1 MSSAHEVFT
10 GRRAE
15 RRTRR
20 ELLEAGAAGLAGLGL
35 VATRPTEAG
44 AVVSAAPRGSQDQ
57 STGKR
62 LEAGRPTDVG
72 MSQSRLDR
80 VVDCLAVETGQRHVT
95 SASICV
101 ARHGR
106 IVLHRGFGRLSEQA
120 GAQPTE
126 PDTVYILASISKPIV
141 VCGLM
146 LLVERGDV
154 VLSDRVQRYLPE
166 FEGEH
171 KDKVRVWHLLS
182 HTSGLPD
189 QLPENTQLRRAHAP
203 LSRFVAGALET
214 PLLYEPGKGFGYQ
227 SMGTLLTGEIV
238 ERVTRRRLRDFLR
251 DELFQPLGMT
261 RTTLGLGTLRVEQT
275 AICQTGPET
284 EDLRSWG
291 PNSQYWRDIGH
302 PWGGIHSTTGD
313 LAILLQ
319 AFINGGSYGSTRLFS
334 PTTVAA
340 MTRNHNAGLDAP
352 WGLGWA
358 LRDSLVWNSFGDL
371 GSARTFGHVGATGTV
386 AWVDPERQLLCALL
400 TTRSADD
407 RDGFLLHRVSNMVQ
421 AAIVSI

>member
-1 MSSAHEVFT
+1 MSPAHEVFT

-15 RRTRR
+15 GSTRR

-35 VATRPTEAG
+35 VALPAEAG
-44 AVVSAAPRGSQDQ
+44 AVVSAEPRGPQDQ

-62 LEAGRPTDVG
+62 LEAGRAADVG

-80 VVDCLAVETGQRHVT
+80 VVDCLTVETGQRHLT

-106 IVLHRGFGRLSEQA
+106 IVLHRGFGRLSEQTDA
-120 GAQPTE
+120 PPTG
-126 PDTVYILASISKPIV
+126 PDTVYILASISKPIA

-154 VLSDRVQRYLPE
+154 VLSDRVQSYLPE

-171 KDKVRVWHLLS
+171 KDKAKVWHLLS

-189 QLPENTQLRRAHAP
+189 QLPENMELRRAHAP
-203 LSRFVAGALET
+203 LSRFVAGALKT

-227 SMGTLLTGEIV
+227 SMGTLLAGEIV
-238 ERVTRRRLRDFLR
+238 ERVTGRRLRDFLR

-261 RTTLGLGTLRVEQT
+261 RTTLGLGKSKVEET
-275 AICQTGPET
+275 AIYQTGPET

-291 PNSQYWRDIGH
+291 PNTQYWRDIGH
-302 PWGGIHSTTGD
+302 PWGGVHSTTGD

-319 AFINGGSYGSTRLFS
+319 AFLDGGTYGSTRLFS

-340 MTRNHNAGLDAP
+340 MTRDHNTGLAAP

-358 LRDSLVWNSFGDL
+358 LRDSVVWNSFGDL

-386 AWVDPERQLLCALL
+386 AWADPERQLLCALL
-400 TTRSADD
+400 TTRSAAD
-407 RDGFLLHRVSNMVQ
+407 RDGFLLHRVSNLVQ
-421 AAIVSI
+421 AAVVRI

>member
-1 MSSAHEVFT
+1 LIPSTHDVFT
-10 GRRAE
+10 RRPTE
-15 RRTRR
+15 GSTRR
-20 ELLEAGAAGLAGLGL
+20 ELLEAGLAALGL
-35 VATRPTEAG
+35 VATRPAEANTI
-44 AVVSAAPRGSQDQ
+44 GSQDR

-62 LEAGRPTDVG
+62 LEAGRPADVG
-72 MSQSRLDR
+72 LSESRLDR
-80 VVDCLAVETGQRHVT
+80 VVDCLTAETGQRHVT

-120 GAQPTE
+120 DAQPTE
-126 PDTVYILASISKPIV
+126 PDTTYILASISKPIV
-141 VCGLM
+141 ACGLM
-146 LLVERGDV
+146 LLVERGAV

-166 FEGEH
+166 FEGQD
-171 KDKVRVWHLLS
+171 KDKVKVWHLLS

-203 LSRFVAGALET
+203 LSRFVADALST

-227 SMGTLLTGEIV
+227 SMGTLLAGEIM
-238 ERVTRRRLRDFLR
+238 ERVTGRHLRDFLH
-251 DELFQPLGMT
+251 DEVFQPLGMT
-261 RTTLGLGTLRVEQT
+261 RTTLGLGKLRVEQT
-275 AICQTGPET
+275 AIYQTGPET
-284 EDLRSWG
+284 EDVRSWG

-302 PWGGIHSTTGD
+302 PWGGVHSTTGD

-319 AFINGGSYGSTRLFS
+319 TFLDGGSCGSTRLLS

-340 MTRNHNAGLDAP
+340 MTRDHNPGLGAP

-386 AWVDPERQLLCALL
+386 AWADPERELLCALL
-400 TTRSADD
+400 TTRSAVD
-407 RDGFLLHRVSNMVQ
+407 RDGFLLDRISNMVQ
-421 AAIVSI
+421 AAVVSL

>member
-1 MSSAHEVFT
+1 MSPAHEVFT

-15 RRTRR
+15 GSTRR

-35 VATRPTEAG
+35 VALPAEAG
-44 AVVSAAPRGSQDQ
+44 AVVSAESRGPQDQ
-57 STGKR
+57 STAKR
-62 LEAGRPTDVG
+62 LKAGRPADVG

-80 VVDCLAVETGQRHVT
+80 AVDCLTEETGQRHVT

-106 IVLHRGFGRLSEQA
+106 IVLHRGFGRLSEQTDA
-120 GAQPTE
+120 PPTG
-126 PDTVYILASISKPIV
+126 PDTVYILASISKPIA

-154 VLSDRVQRYLPE
+154 VLSDRVQSYLPE

-171 KDKVRVWHLLS
+171 KDKAKVWHLLS

-189 QLPENTQLRRAHAP
+189 QLPENTELRRAHAP
-203 LSRFVAGALET
+203 LSRFVAGALKT

-227 SMGTLLTGEIV
+227 SMGTLLAGEIV
-238 ERVTRRRLRDFLR
+238 ERVTGRRLRDFLR
-251 DELFQPLGMT
+251 DEIFQPLGMT
-261 RTTLGLGTLRVEQT
+261 RTTLGLGRSKVEQT
-275 AICQTGPET
+275 AIYQTGPET

-291 PNSQYWRDIGH
+291 PNTEYWRDIGH
-302 PWGGIHSTTGD
+302 PWGGMHSTTGD

-319 AFINGGSYGSTRLFS
+319 AFLDGGTYGSTRLFS

-340 MTRNHNAGLDAP
+340 MTRDHNTGLDAP

-358 LRDSLVWNSFGDL
+358 LRDSVVWNSFGDL

-386 AWVDPERQLLCALL
+386 AWADPERQLLCALL
-400 TTRSADD
+400 TTRSAAD
-407 RDGFLLHRVSNMVQ
+407 RDGFLLHRVSNLVQ
-421 AAIVSI
+421 AAVVRI

>member
-1 MSSAHEVFT
+1 LGPLNIVAM
-10 GRRAE
+10 RPAE
-15 RRTRR
+15 
-20 ELLEAGAAGLAGLGL
+20 AD
-35 VATRPTEAG
+35 
-44 AVVSAAPRGSQDQ
+44 AVVSGQATGSQDHL
-57 STGKR
+57 TGKR
-62 LEAGRPTDVG
+62 LETGRAADVG
-72 MSQSRLDR
+72 MSASRLDR
-80 VVDCLAVETGQRHVT
+80 VVDCLAEETGQRRVT

-101 ARHGR
+101 ARQGR
-106 IVLHRGFGRLSEQA
+106 IVLHRGFGRLSEEA
-120 GAQPTE
+120 GAHSTE

-141 VCGLM
+141 ACGLM
-146 LLVERGDV
+146 RLVERGDV

-166 FEGEH
+166 FKGEH
-171 KDKVRVWHLLS
+171 KDNVRVWHLLS

-189 QLPENTQLRRAHAP
+189 QLPENTELRRAHAP

-227 SMGTLLTGEIV
+227 SMGTLLVGEIV
-238 ERVTRRRLRDFLR
+238 ERVTGRRLTDFLR

-261 RTTLGLGTLRVEQT
+261 RTTLGLGKLKIEQT
-275 AICQTGPET
+275 AIYQAGPET

-319 AFINGGSYGSTRLFS
+319 TFLNGGSYGSTRLLS

-340 MTRNHNAGLDAP
+340 MTRDHNRGLDAP

-386 AWVDPERQLLCALL
+386 AWADPERQLLCVLL

-407 RDGFLLHRVSNMVQ
+407 RDGFLLNRVSNMVQ
-421 AAIVSI
+421 AAVVSTADF

>member
-1 MSSAHEVFT
+1 MSPAHEVFT
-10 GRRAE
+10 RRCAE
-15 RRTRR
+15 GSTRR

-35 VATRPTEAG
+35 VATLPTDAG
-44 AVVSAAPRGSQDQ
+44 AVVSAEPKGSQEQ
-57 STGKR
+57 PTGKR
-62 LEAGRPTDVG
+62 LEAGRPADVG

-80 VVDCLAVETGQRHVT
+80 VVDCLSTETGQRHVT

-106 IVLHRGFGRLSEQA
+106 IVLHRGFGRLSEQTDA
-120 GAQPTE
+120 PPTE
-126 PDTVYILASISKPIV
+126 PDTLYILASISKPIA
-141 VCGLM
+141 VCALM

-154 VLSDRVQRYLPE
+154 VLADRVQRYLPE
-166 FEGEH
+166 FAGEH

-189 QLPENTQLRRAHAP
+189 QLPENTQLRRAHAS
-203 LSRFVAGALET
+203 LSRFVAAALKT

-227 SMGTLLTGEIV
+227 SMGTLLAGEIV
-238 ERVTRRRLRDFLR
+238 ERVTSRRLRDFLR
-251 DELFQPLGMT
+251 EEVFQPLGMT
-261 RTTLGLGTLRVEQT
+261 RTTLGLGTSKVEQT
-275 AICQTGPET
+275 AIYQTGPET

-291 PNSQYWRDIGH
+291 PNTQYWRDIGH
-302 PWGGIHSTTGD
+302 PWGGVHSTTGD

-319 AFINGGSYGSTRLFS
+319 AFINGGAYGSTRLFS

-340 MTRNHNAGLDAP
+340 MTRDHNAGLDAP

-358 LRDSLVWNSFGDL
+358 LRDSPVWNSFGDL

-386 AWVDPERQLLCALL
+386 AWADPERQLLCALL
-400 TTRSADD
+400 TTRSAAD

-421 AAIVSI
+421 AAVVSI

>member
-1 MSSAHEVFT
+1 MSPAHEV
-10 GRRAE
+10 RRKHAE
-15 RRTRR
+15 KSTRR

-35 VATRPTEAG
+35 VSTFPPEAG
-44 AVVSAAPRGSQDQ
+44 AIVSGEPTGSQDQ

-62 LEAGRPTDVG
+62 LVTGRAADVG

-80 VVDCLAVETGQRHVT
+80 VVDCLTVETGQRHLT

-101 ARHGR
+101 ARQGR
-106 IVLHRGFGRLSEQA
+106 IVLHRGFGRLSEQTDA
-120 GAQPTE
+120 PPTG
-126 PDTVYILASISKPIV
+126 PDTVYILASISKPIA

-154 VLSDRVQRYLPE
+154 VLSDRVQSYLPE

-171 KDKVRVWHLLS
+171 KDKARVWHLLS

-189 QLPENTQLRRAHAP
+189 QLPENTELRRAHAP
-203 LSRFVAGALET
+203 LNRFVAGALKT

-227 SMGTLLTGEIV
+227 SMGTLLAGEIV
-238 ERVTRRRLRDFLR
+238 ERVTGRRLRDFLQN
-251 DELFQPLGMT
+251 ELFQPLAMT
-261 RTTLGLGTLRVEQT
+261 RTTLGLGQSKVEQT
-275 AICQTGPET
+275 AIYQTGPET

-291 PNSQYWRDIGH
+291 PNTQYWRDIGH
-302 PWGGIHSTTGD
+302 PWGGVHSTTGD

-319 AFINGGSYGSTRLFS
+319 AFLDGGTYGSTRLFS

-340 MTRNHNAGLDAP
+340 MTRDHNAGLDAP

-358 LRDSLVWNSFGDL
+358 LRDSIVWNSFGDL

-386 AWVDPERQLLCALL
+386 AWADPERQLLCALL
-400 TTRSADD
+400 TTRSAAD
-407 RDGFLLHRVSNMVQ
+407 RDGFLLHRVSNLVQ